1 LSSTRG
7 QPVSVDQVLNKW
19 LQQHSFFISSKA
31 HRTREYLDTA
41 NVQELT
47 VDEIENTGA
56 SITRNSST
64 TDQHPYV

>member
-1 LSSTRG
+1 
-7 QPVSVDQVLNKW
+7 QVLNKW
-19 LQQHSFFISSKA
+19 LQQHSFCKFCSISSKA
-31 HRTREYLDTA
+31 RRTREYLDTA